1 MKLYI
6 FNNDQNIHRYLRFV
20 VYSSSVSSSLVSTTS
35 TSSSVSTTFV
45 STTSTSSSGSTTFVS
60 TTSPS
65 SSVSTTFVSTT
76 TGSDSS
82 SVSTSTRASS
92 SSYTVLVTFNPN
104 IPRIKPSPETSIIAP
119 TMEASSIF
127 LATSVPA
134 FLFPDIRM
142 LLAVVC
148 IFLMPLDTKL
158 SSELP
163 TRARACS
170 TTSSPV
176 STIFSATWAR
186 EKLAK

>member
-6 FNNDQNIHRYLRFV
+6 FNNDQNLHRYLRFV
-20 VYSSSVSSSLVSTTS
+20 VYSSSVSSSLVSTTA

-45 STTSTSSSGSTTFVS
+45 STTST
-60 TTSPS
+60 S

-82 SVSTSTRASS
+82 SVSTSTRACS
-92 SSYTVLVTFNPN
+92 SSYTVLVTFNPS

-119 TMEASSIF
+119 KMEASSIF

-142 LLAVVC
+142 VLAVVC
-148 IFLMPLDTKL
+148 P
-158 SSELP
+158 
-163 TRARACS
+163 C
-170 TTSSPV
+170 
-176 STIFSATWAR
+176 
-186 EKLAK
+186 